1 MKFPTQYDRVRI
13 FSNPGD
19 SVKVLYGASYDEKGR
34 VILEEKGTENL
45 YDYIQSFA
53 ESVDIHVLL
62 KRFSNGEVD
71 VLSKVQGFYGD
82 ITGLPTTY
90 ADLLNTVNEGEAFFN
105 GLPVEVRSKF
115 GHSFAQFM
123 SALSDGSAF
132 DTLGIAN
139 PFVEQQDP
147 TVVPEAVENLDQVKK
162 EVAAK

>member
-1 MKFPTQYDRVRI
+1 MKWRTQFDRVRV
-13 FSNPGD
+13 FTNPGNP
-19 SVKVLYGASYDEKGR
+19 VKVLYGASYDEKGR

-82 ITGLPTTY
+82 ISGFPTTY
-90 ADLLNTVNEGEAFFN
+90 ADLLNTVAEGEAFFN
-105 GLPVEVRSKF
+105 GLPVDIRSKF

-139 PFVEQQDP
+139 PFVDQQDP
-147 TVVPEAVENLDQVKK
+147 TVVPEAVEKMDQIKK
-162 EVAAK
+162 EVAAE